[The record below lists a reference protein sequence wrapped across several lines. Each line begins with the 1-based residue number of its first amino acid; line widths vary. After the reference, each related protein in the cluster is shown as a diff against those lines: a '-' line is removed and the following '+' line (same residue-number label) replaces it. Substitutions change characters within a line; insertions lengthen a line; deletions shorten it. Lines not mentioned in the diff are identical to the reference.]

1 MQKPDER
8 GYFGRF
14 GGKFVP
20 EVLIEAIAQL
30 EIAMNAAFADPA
42 FWAEYDAILRDYVG
56 RPSPIYAAG
65 RLVDVTAAP
74 LVFKREDLNHTGAH
88 KINNTVGQALLA
100 RRMGKKRIIAETG
113 AGQHGV
119 ATATIGAKLGI
130 PVDVY
135 MGAIDVERQA
145 SNVYVMKLLGATVH
159 AVESGTRTLKDA
171 TNEAFREWA
180 ARVDDTFYIIG
191 SVVGAHPYP
200 YMVRELQKVIGVE
213 ARAQMLERYGR
224 LPTDVVACVGGGS
237 NAMGIF
243 AGFIDDP
250 EVKLWGVEAAG
261 HGVASIDTAASLSSG
276 TVGILHGSRS
286 YVLQTNEGQVRD
298 THSIS
303 AGLDY
308 PGVGP
313 EHAFLKDSGRATY
326 VAVDDDEAL
335 AMYHEMA
342 RTEGIVPALETAHAI
357 AFARKLAQERGPSGL
372 VLVNLSGR
380 GDKDTRTVAALEAK
394 RMPAHA

>member
-1 MQKPDER
+1 MNKPDAR

-20 EVLIEAIAQL
+20 EVLFEALVQL
-30 EIAMNAAFADPA
+30 EAAMTSAFADPS
-42 FWAEYDAILRDYVG
+42 FWAEYHALLRDFVG

-65 RLVDVTAAP
+65 RLLEEPGATI
-74 LVFKREDLNHTGAH
+74 VFKREDLNHTGAH

-100 RRMGKKRIIAETG
+100 LRMGKRRIIAETG

-119 ATATIGAKLGI
+119 ATARI
-130 PVDVY
+130 
-135 MGAIDVERQA
+135 
-145 SNVYVMKLLGATVH
+145 
-159 AVESGTRTLKDA
+159 KDA
-171 TNEAFREWA
+171 TKEAFREWA
-180 ARVDDTFYIIG
+180 ARVEDTFYIIG

-200 YMVRELQKVIGVE
+200 YMVREFQKVIGIE

-237 NAMGIF
+237 NAIGLF
-243 AGFIDDP
+243 TAFVDDAA
-250 EVKLWGVEAAG
+250 VRLWGVEASG
-261 HGVASIDTAASLSSG
+261 HGVHAIDTAASLSAG

-286 YVLQTNEGQVRD
+286 YVLQSPEGQVRD

-326 VAVDDDEAL
+326 VPVDDTQAL
-335 AMYHEMA
+335 DAYHQMA
-342 RTEGIVPALETAHAI
+342 LREGIVPALETAHAI
-357 AFARKLAQERGPSGL
+357 AFARTLAVERGPRGL
-372 VLVNLSGR
+372 LLVNLSGR
-380 GDKDTRTVAALEAK
+380 GDKDTRTVAALDASQEALLV
-394 RMPAHA
+394 